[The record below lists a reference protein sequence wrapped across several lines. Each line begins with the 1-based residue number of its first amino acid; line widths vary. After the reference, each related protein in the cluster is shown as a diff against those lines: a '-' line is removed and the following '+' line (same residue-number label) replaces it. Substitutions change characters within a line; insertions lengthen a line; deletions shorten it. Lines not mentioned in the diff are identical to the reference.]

1 MLKYVLAFIAVMFIT
16 SMFLY
21 PPYPAGK
28 IPAGIAGAQP
38 TSVGVWKK
46 REMIITE
53 IKVVDSKRMLRFATE
68 VNDKNENNDADS
80 PHFGI

>member
-21 PPYPAGK
+21 PPYPPGK
-28 IPAGIAGAQP
+28 IPAGFAGVQP
-38 TSVGVWKK
+38 TSAGVWKK
-46 REMIITE
+46 REGLITE
-53 IKVVDSKRMLRFATE
+53 IKVVDSNRNMRFVTD
-68 VNDKNENNDADS
+68 VNNKNENNDADS